1 MNSYLIEMFG
11 ISLGLTIVVEL
22 AVVFLM
28 ERKRFHIPMQTV
40 ERKNM
45 RNIIMLSILVNILT
59 NPPAVLLCWLGRI
72 YMPDVPHL
80 LLQLIVEIVVVT
92 VEACIYRGFVE
103 KLGWETDRPV
113 RLAVMTNVCSWLLG
127 VVFAL

>member
-1 MNSYLIEMFG
+1 
-11 ISLGLTIVVEL
+11 
-22 AVVFLM
+22 
-28 ERKRFHIPMQTV
+28 
-40 ERKNM
+40 
-45 RNIIMLSILVNILT
+45 
-59 NPPAVLLCWLGRI
+59 
-72 YMPDVPHL
+72 MPDVPHL